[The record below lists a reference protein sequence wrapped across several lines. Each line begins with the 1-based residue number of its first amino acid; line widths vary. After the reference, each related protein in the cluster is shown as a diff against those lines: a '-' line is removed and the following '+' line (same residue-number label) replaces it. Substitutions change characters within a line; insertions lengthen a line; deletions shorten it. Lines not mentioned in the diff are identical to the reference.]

1 MLIKWREII
10 KEWTEEGGEKQAE
23 DYERERRIARSF
35 IKRTS
40 RFSGDGKSDS
50 RSPEDRSMDPM
61 KRPRDARRV
70 SVIENHFFNVYFNR

>member
-1 MLIKWREII
+1 M
-10 KEWTEEGGEKQAE
+10 AE

-40 RFSGDGKSDS
+40 RFNGDGKSDS
-50 RSPEDRSMDPM
+50 RSPEDRSMDPN

-70 SVIENHFFNVYFNR
+70 SVIENKVFIVFY